1 MPTIVIVL
9 AAVALAV
16 FLLATSTIKIVQEY
30 ERGVIFRLG
39 RLVGARGPGLFF
51 LIPGAERMRKV
62 DLRIV
67 TLEVPAQEAIT
78 RDNVTVKV
86 NAVVYFRVVNPED
99 AVVKV
104 LDYIRAT
111 SLIGQTTLRSILGQS
126 DLDHL
131 LSERDKINTELQQV
145 IDTQTSA
152 WGVKVT
158 SVEVRDLELPQTMQ
172 RAMARQAEA
181 EREKRAKVIHAEGE
195 FSASQQLANAAQVI
209 GSQPATLQLRYL
221 QTLTEIAAEKNSTIV
236 FPLPLELLQGFF
248 SLSATRRRTGWHPR
262 GGQRPAHPGLRVT
275 TLGIETWTLSPG
287 SCGRMLA
294 HRAARRSRTAR
305 TATVRRASPG
315 HSRDGTPRTSSLDF
329 NEARCGRMGPR
340 LLGRR

>member
-1 MPTIVIVL
+1 MEALMGQLIGVAIVVI
-9 AAVALAV
+9 ALFM
-16 FLLATSTIKIVQEY
+16 FLSASIKIVQEY

-51 LIPGAERMRKV
+51 IIPGVEAMRKI

-86 NAVVYFRVVNPED
+86 DAVVYSRVVSAED

-111 SLIGQTTLRSILGQS
+111 SLIAQTTLRSILGQS

-131 LSERDKINTELQQV
+131 LSERDKINQDLQRV
-145 IDTQTSA
+145 IDEQTDA

-158 SVEVRDLELPQTMQ
+158 SVEVRDVELPQSMQ

-181 EREKRAKVIHAEGE
+181 EREKRAKIIHAEGE
-195 FSASQQLANAAQVI
+195 FNASQQLANAAQVI

-236 FPLPLELLQGFF
+236 FPVPIDLLQAFF
-248 SLSATRRRTGWHPR
+248 APLATANGYGGERNGAEPGPEPAPR
-262 GGQRPAHPGLRVT
+262 KAG
-275 TLGIETWTLSPG
+275 
-287 SCGRMLA
+287 
-294 HRAARRSRTAR
+294 
-305 TATVRRASPG
+305 
-315 HSRDGTPRTSSLDF
+315 
-329 NEARCGRMGPR
+329 
-340 LLGRR
+340 

>member
-1 MPTIVIVL
+1 MPGLIGVVIVL
-9 AAVALAV
+9 ILLFMLAS
-16 FLLATSTIKIVQEY
+16 ASIKIVQEY

-39 RLVGARGPGLFF
+39 RLMGARGPGLFF
-51 LIPGAERMRKV
+51 IIPGAESMRKV

-86 NAVVYFRVVNPED
+86 NAVVYFRVVSAED

-104 LDYIRAT
+104 LDFIRAT
-111 SLIGQTTLRSILGQS
+111 SLIAQTTLRSILGQS

-131 LSERDKINTELQQV
+131 LAERDKINADLQQV

-158 SVEVRDLELPQTMQ
+158 SVEVRDVELPQSMQ

-181 EREKRAKVIHAEGE
+181 EREKRAKIIHAEGE

-236 FPLPLELLQGFF
+236 FPLPLELLQRFF
-248 SLSATRRRTGWHPR
+248 KMAAAPSENGREPTPQPTPPEVLS
-262 GGQRPAHPGLRVT
+262 
-275 TLGIETWTLSPG
+275 
-287 SCGRMLA
+287 
-294 HRAARRSRTAR
+294 
-305 TATVRRASPG
+305 
-315 HSRDGTPRTSSLDF
+315 
-329 NEARCGRMGPR
+329 
-340 LLGRR
+340 

>member
-1 MPTIVIVL
+1 MPQLIG
-9 AAVALAV
+9 LAV
-16 FLLATSTIKIVQEY
+16 VAILLFMLASASIKIVQEY

-51 LIPGAERMRKV
+51 IIPGVEAMRKV

-104 LDYIRAT
+104 LDFIRAT
-111 SLIGQTTLRSILGQS
+111 SLIAQTTLRSILGQS

-131 LSERDKINTELQQV
+131 LSERDKINAELAMV
-145 IDTQTSA
+145 IDQQTDA
-152 WGVKVT
+152 WGVKVS
-158 SVEVRDLELPQTMQ
+158 SVEVRDVELPQSMQ

-181 EREKRAKVIHAEGE
+181 EREKRAKIIHAEGE
-195 FSASQQLANAAQVI
+195 FNASQQLANAAQVI

-236 FPLPLELLQGFF
+236 FPLPIDIINAFLGA
-248 SLSATRRRTGWHPR
+248 AT
-262 GGQRPAHPGLRVT
+262 
-275 TLGIETWTLSPG
+275 
-287 SCGRMLA
+287 
-294 HRAARRSRTAR
+294 AA
-305 TATVRRASPG
+305 
-315 HSRDGTPRTSSLDF
+315 SRD
-329 NEARCGRMGPR
+329 NGREPGPAAPPAPPPPAPER
-340 LLGRR
+340 VV

>member
-1 MPTIVIVL
+1 MPPFLIIVIAVVVL
-9 AAVALAV
+9 G
-16 FLLATSTIKIVQEY
+16 FMLLSSTVKIVQEY

-86 NAVVYFRVVNPED
+86 NAVVYFRVVDPED

-104 LDYIRAT
+104 LDYVRAT

-131 LSERDKINTELQQV
+131 LSERDKINAELQQV

-158 SVEVRDLELPQTMQ
+158 AVEVRDLELPQTMQ

-181 EREKRAKVIHAEGE
+181 EREKRAKIIHGQGE
-195 FSASQQLANAAQVI
+195 YEAAAQLSQAAAII
-209 GSQPATLQLRYL
+209 GA
-221 QTLTEIAAEKNSTIV
+221 
-236 FPLPLELLQGFF
+236 
-248 SLSATRRRTGWHPR
+248 
-262 GGQRPAHPGLRVT
+262 
-275 TLGIETWTLSPG
+275 
-287 SCGRMLA
+287 
-294 HRAARRSRTAR
+294 
-305 TATVRRASPG
+305 
-315 HSRDGTPRTSSLDF
+315 
-329 NEARCGRMGPR
+329 
-340 LLGRR
+340 